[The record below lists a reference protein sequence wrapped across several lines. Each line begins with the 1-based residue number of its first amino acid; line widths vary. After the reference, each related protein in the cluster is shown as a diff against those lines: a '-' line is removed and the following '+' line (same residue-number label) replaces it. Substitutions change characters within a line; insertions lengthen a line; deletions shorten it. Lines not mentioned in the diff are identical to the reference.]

1 MGAFLSSRRE
11 AIAAIAFFTEPMH
24 TLGVLYCFFAIA
36 NEVQRTC
43 TAI

>member
-1 MGAFLSSRRE
+1 
-11 AIAAIAFFTEPMH
+11 MH